1 MSVPYTA
8 ENSTASQMTTI
19 ASVAHSSGTR
29 SSTDQLGFSVRT
41 GSCETV
47 DTSHLLSGSTL
58 AHRRAWHIRAHTDS
72 ACSFLR
78 SDAGYDGTVERP
90 LIYFNHEDEG
100 EDLGFITYAS
110 AAEPAA
116 PFRLLRELIVTRYPS
131 YPPYQGIHDDV
142 IPHLTVAVGDTT
154 V

>member
-1 MSVPYTA
+1 M
-8 ENSTASQMTTI
+8 
-19 ASVAHSSGTR
+19 
-29 SSTDQLGFSVRT
+29 
-41 GSCETV
+41 
-47 DTSHLLSGSTL
+47 
-58 AHRRAWHIRAHTDS
+58 
-72 ACSFLR
+72 
-78 SDAGYDGTVERP
+78 ERP